1 MVFDKYMKSQKVDFV
16 IVKNFN
22 IDKDVNVRDDEKF

>member
-1 MVFDKYMKSQKVDFV
+1 MVFDKYMKSQKEDFV

>member
-1 MVFDKYMKSQKVDFV
+1 MVFDKYMKSQKEDFV

-22 IDKDVNVRDDEKF
+22 IDKDVNVKDDEKF